1 MRLLLSLFLTSFIY
15 SLILGFFAYVILK
28 KRETPQRVVFVH
40 QVIKKS
46 KKKQLPK
53 ISKKSAPKS
62 PKKIATNSKFSKGG
76 EEDIKFDDIFE
87 VVDYNI
93 KSEPIRQKKQSVIT
107 KKRGNFLKEIKK
119 VKSSLIPTYSVSDV
133 IGTQKD
139 TDYISSEF
147 GKVWAQ
153 IDTKAG
159 DFISL
164 EINIKNGVINIV
176 VISTNLDTILLRKFL
191 DQLAKIDTKKIKNF
205 SGVINFN
212 VKLKD

>member
-1 MRLLLSLFLTSFIY
+1 M
-15 SLILGFFAYVILK
+15 
-28 KRETPQRVVFVH
+28 H

-119 VKSSLIPTYSVSDV
+119 S
-133 IGTQKD
+133 
-139 TDYISSEF
+139 
-147 GKVWAQ
+147 
-153 IDTKAG
+153 
-159 DFISL
+159 
-164 EINIKNGVINIV
+164 
-176 VISTNLDTILLRKFL
+176 
-191 DQLAKIDTKKIKNF
+191 KK
-205 SGVINFN
+205 
-212 VKLKD
+212 

>member
-76 EEDIKFDDIFE
+76 EEDIKFDDRYEAELELSKDDILILKNCELADMNKELEEYCEDIEKGIHNGYSIIF
-87 VVDYNI
+87 
-93 KSEPIRQKKQSVIT
+93 
-107 KKRGNFLKEIKK
+107 
-119 VKSSLIPTYSVSDV
+119 TYR
-133 IGTQKD
+133 TQ
-139 TDYISSEF
+139 
-147 GKVWAQ
+147 
-153 IDTKAG
+153 
-159 DFISL
+159 L
-164 EINIKNGVINIV
+164 
-176 VISTNLDTILLRKFL
+176 
-191 DQLAKIDTKKIKNF
+191 
-205 SGVINFN
+205 
-212 VKLKD
+212 